1 MPNVSNEERL
11 AVITAFGKAVKQ
23 AEKQVREEV
32 DAQMREDF
40 MERGVTQKQLVVN
53 GKKVGTI
60 SVTMTKEKVGK
71 YPMIKSLPE
80 FVEWLRTSDG
90 GLDTLNRL
98 VTINPDLVLEA
109 AIADGEIPD
118 GCELVERCEPA
129 MMKNTTVRVHL
140 PKVIDALGNNL
151 GVAAAALLTE
161 EVK

>member
-1 MPNVSNEERL
+1 MPNVTSEERL

-40 MERGVTQKQLVVN
+40 LQHGVTQKQLVVN

-98 VTINPDLVLEA
+98 VTIKPDLVLEA

-129 MMKNTTVRVHL
+129 MMKNTTVLVQL

-151 GVAAAALLTE
+151 GAAAAALLTG
-161 EVK
+161 EVE

>member
-23 AEKQVREEV
+23 AEKQVCEEV

-40 MERGVTQKQLVVN
+40 MANGVTQKQLTVN
-53 GKKVGTI
+53 GQKVGTI
-60 SVTMTKEKVGK
+60 SARMTKEKVGK
-71 YPMIKSLPE
+71 YPMIQSAPE

-98 VTINPDLVLEA
+98 VSIKPDLVLDA
-109 AIADGEIPD
+109 AVADGELPD
-118 GCELVERCEPA
+118 GCELVERCEPP
-129 MMKNTTVRVHL
+129 MMTGTTVRVQL

-151 GVAAAALLTE
+151 GAAAAALLTG
-161 EVK
+161 EVE

>member
-1 MPNVSNEERL
+1 MPNVTNEERL

-32 DAQMREDF
+32 DAQMRKDF
-40 MERGVTQKQLVVN
+40 MTNGVTQKQLVVN

-60 SVTMTKEKVGK
+60 SARMTKEKVGK
-71 YPMIKSLPE
+71 YPMLKSAPE

-98 VTINPDLVLEA
+98 VSIKPDLVLDA
-109 AIADGEIPD
+109 AIADGELPD
-118 GCELVERCEPA
+118 GCEMVERCEPP
-129 MMKNTTVRVHL
+129 MMTGTTLRVQL

-151 GVAAAALLTE
+151 DAVAAALLTG
-161 EVK
+161 EVE

>member
-11 AVITAFGKAVKQ
+11 AVITAFGKVVKQ

-40 MERGVTQKQLVVN
+40 LQHGVTQKQLVVN

-80 FVEWLRTSDG
+80 FVEWLRISDG

-98 VTINPDLVLEA
+98 VTIKPDLVLEA

-129 MMKNTTVRVHL
+129 MMKNTTVLVQL

-151 GVAAAALLTE
+151 GAAAAALLTG
-161 EVK
+161 EVE

>member
-40 MERGVTQKQLVVN
+40 MEHGVTQKQLTVN
-53 GKKVGTI
+53 GQKVGTI
-60 SVTMTKEKVGK
+60 SARVTKEKDVNF
-71 YPMIKSLPE
+71 PIISSLPE

-98 VTINPDLVLEA
+98 ATARPDWVVDA
-109 AIADGEIPD
+109 AIADGELPD
-118 GCELVERCEPA
+118 GCEMTKRHERA
-129 MMKNTTVRVHL
+129 TMTSTTVRVQL
-140 PKVIDALGNNL
+140 PKVIDALGNNF
-151 GVAAAALLTE
+151 GAAAAALLTG
-161 EVK
+161 EVE

>member
-1 MPNVSNEERL
+1 MTNVTNEERL

-40 MERGVTQKQLVVN
+40 MERGVTQKQLTVN
-53 GKKVGTI
+53 GQKVGTI
-60 SVTMTKEKVGK
+60 SARMSKPKVGHF
-71 YPMIKSLPE
+71 PSIANSQE

-98 VTINPDLVLEA
+98 VTVKPDLVLEA

-118 GCELVERCEPA
+118 GCEMVERFEPP
-129 MMKNTTVRVHL
+129 MMTGTTVRVQL
-140 PKVIDALGNNL
+140 PKVVDALGNNL
-151 GVAAAALLTE
+151 GAAAAALLTG
-161 EVK
+161 EVE

>member
-40 MERGVTQKQLVVN
+40 MVNGVTQKQLTVN
-53 GKKVGTI
+53 GQKVDTI
-60 SVTMTKEKVGK
+60 SARMTKEKVGK
-71 YPMIKSLPE
+71 YPMLKSAPE

-98 VTINPDLVLEA
+98 VSIKPDLVLDA
-109 AIADGEIPD
+109 AVADGELPD
-118 GCELVERCEPA
+118 ECEMVERFEPP
-129 MMKNTTVRVHL
+129 MMTGTTVRVQL
-140 PKVIDALGNNL
+140 PKVVEALGNNL
-151 GVAAAALLTE
+151 GAAASALLTG
-161 EVK
+161 EVE

>member
-1 MPNVSNEERL
+1 MPNVTSEERL

-40 MERGVTQKQLVVN
+40 MERGVTQKQLTVN
-53 GKKVGTI
+53 GQKVGTI
-60 SVTMTKEKVGK
+60 SARMTKEKVGK
-71 YPMIKSLPE
+71 YPMLKSAPE

-98 VTINPDLVLEA
+98 VSIKPDLVLDA
-109 AIADGEIPD
+109 AVADGELPD
-118 GCELVERCEPA
+118 GCEPP
-129 MMKNTTVRVHL
+129 MMTGTTVRVQL

-151 GVAAAALLTE
+151 GAAAAALLTG
-161 EVK
+161 EVE